1 MPRKLTPEEFHDER
15 NLIPNQK
22 LKDIA
27 NREEQMLMAILVKNK
42 DYLERA
48 IGIDKITY
56 KHFLSPHHAG
66 FFVIVA
72 GYYDKYKSLI
82 TKDAFRTIAESK
94 VKNEDD
100 LGDKLV
106 VFSKYYNQRVNLED
120 YEKIIDGIRE
130 RYATQLMWDASEHGN
145 LLSKIFQSNTGQM
158 EVIDQ
163 FINRANLIKAEMV
176 GCENSYNKIVDGH
189 EALDELFDQLEKRRE
204 TSVRERGIVVDIKA
218 FDDLF
223 QGFRFGKYG
232 VILGFPNGGKTTTM
246 INFAQNMAKGDY
258 KVCYVTIESDAT
270 EITERML
277 SKESQVP
284 SISMKKGGKD
294 VDGLSDETMNTLLIA
309 KDKLKRE
316 TFSNMTFIS
325 VSQRTPIVDILAM
338 IDRKRQFGEFD
349 VVFFDYLDVIGHM
362 IKNSD
367 RKDLEI
373 ADTSQRIQAWGK
385 ENNIQVWSAQSIKNS
400 KIQEFRKK
408 DFMENAEKSHTSVG
422 VEDVGG
428 TQAISRDADYVLSI
442 VPHPDGDRLI
452 VYVTKS
458 RYDAPAGSKFILE
471 WLRDTCTIADMS
483 DYIITNSKLI
493 GFAAELAKER
503 EQGAKNNDGGDH
515 EDHPTEIQEEAHE
528 QVQTSDSL
536 MPS

>member
-1 MPRKLTPEEFHDER
+1 MPKKLTPEEFHNER
-15 NLIPNQK
+15 SLIPNQK

-27 NREEQMLMAILVKNK
+27 HREEQMLMAMLVKSK
-42 DYLERA
+42 EHLERA
-48 IGIDKITY
+48 IGVDKITY

-72 GYYDKYKSLI
+72 SYYDKYKSLI
-82 TKDAFRTIAESK
+82 TKDAFRTLVESK
-94 VKNEDD
+94 VKNSDM

-106 VFSKYYNQRVNLED
+106 VFSKYYNQRVNYED
-120 YEKIIDGIRE
+120 YDKIIDGIRE
-130 RYATQLMWDASEHGN
+130 RYATQLMWDASEQGN
-145 LLSKIFQSNTGQM
+145 MLSKIFQSNTGQM
-158 EVIDQ
+158 EVIDE
-163 FINRANLIKAEMV
+163 FLTRANSIKAEIA
-176 GCENSYNKIVDGH
+176 GCENGYNRIVDGP
-189 EALDELFDQLEKRRE
+189 EALDNLFEQLQMRRE
-204 TSVRERGIVVDIKA
+204 TTIRERGIVVDIKG

-246 INFAQNMAKGDY
+246 INFAHNMARGGY
-258 KVCYVTIESDAT
+258 KVCYVTIESDAE

-284 SISMKKGGKD
+284 SVAMKKGGKE
-294 VDGLSDETMNTLLIA
+294 VDGLSDETMNRLLIA
-309 KDKLKRE
+309 KDKLERE
-316 TFSNMTFIS
+316 TFANITFVS
-325 VSQRTPIVDILAM
+325 VAQRTPIVDILAM

-385 ENNIQVWSAQSIKNS
+385 ECNTQVWSAQSIKNS

-428 TQAISRDADYVLSI
+428 TQAISRDADYVISI

-452 VYVTKS
+452 VYITKS

-471 WLRDTCTIADMS
+471 WLKDTCTIADMS
-483 DYIITNSKLI
+483 DYIITNSQLI
-493 GFAAELAKER
+493 GFASEIGKAKSAKGDGHENAKDSVDPVEEER
-503 EQGAKNNDGGDH
+503 RE
-515 EDHPTEIQEEAHE
+515 
-528 QVQTSDSL
+528 VQTSDSL